1 MKNKNLII
9 ILCYCDTQEK
19 LDILQNTIS
28 ILKDNFNILVSSHSS
43 IPTSIQSQIDYFIYD
58 QSNPILR
65 FPERGMKFWKTIG
78 GSN

>member
-28 ILKDNFNILVSSHSS
+28 TLKDNFNILVSSHSP
-43 IPTSIQSQIDYFIYD
+43 IPPSIQSQINYFVYIRL
-58 QSNPILR
+58 I
-65 FPERGMKFWKTIG
+65 K
-78 GSN
+78 